1 MSARVKSLLIALL
14 LGMVASAIALTLL
27 LVKKDD
33 IPLFHRVTDLQSH
46 YAALNAAPQLGFGT
60 PWYDRSDDKNSK
72 IVIIPIDEVTF
83 GSNVPEL
90 HQYPLPRHIY
100 GTMLKHL
107 AAAGAK
113 VVAIDIDFIEP
124 AADPTQDQ
132 AFAAGL
138 RGMPTILAFPIDT
151 TSTGQL
157 GIELPSPTLLPYAKG
172 IGYSSVDFPGNVLI
186 GQAMQIHTASTGQY
200 SNRTFLSLAAAGT
213 EQLTGQ
219 TIDLSKLPTD
229 EDGRFLLVVPRV
241 AVRASHDRSRSAGRR
256 AHAGLRR

>member
-1 MSARVKSLLIALL
+1 MTARVKSLLIALL
-14 LGMVASAIALTLL
+14 LGAAASAIALVLL
-27 LVKKDD
+27 LVKKDE

-46 YAALNAAPQLGFGT
+46 YAALNASSQLGFGT
-60 PWYDRSDDKNSK
+60 QWYDSTDNKTNK

-113 VVAIDIDFIEP
+113 AVAIDIDFIEP
-124 AADPTQDQ
+124 APDPTQDQ

-138 RGMPTILAFPIDT
+138 GSIPTILAFPIDT

-172 IGYSSVDFPGNVLI
+172 IGYSSVDFPGNVLT
-186 GQAMQIHTASTGQY
+186 GQRMVIHTGSTGQY
-200 SNRTFLSLAAAGT
+200 RNRTF
-213 EQLTGQ
+213 
-219 TIDLSKLPTD
+219 
-229 EDGRFLLVVPRV
+229 
-241 AVRASHDRSRSAGRR
+241 
-256 AHAGLRR
+256 